1 MRADLFAGGRSAW
14 QAAGSAAS
22 CGRLVRR
29 LDGAGVSENLI
40 LAVVFFALSRD
51 DRGTLAAFWQ
61 DDGSGED
68 DGSGDEDD

>member
-1 MRADLFAGGRSAW
+1 MASSRIRRQLRQLF
-14 QAAGSAAS
+14 
-22 CGRLVRR
+22 RLVRR